1 MQVQSKVVAPDLLA
15 SPVAKRQTS
24 NADGAFGRSMGR
36 AHDGH
41 GVPADARANRNALA
55 TASPNARLRPDAE
68 VSTDADVAAPPDVDA
83 TPSSRAESET
93 LTTWAVQPDVVKV
106 RDESQLTLASAG
118 TRVSSIAS
126 LAPDSSFV
134 SAGSDS
140 DAMRQAAT
148 ALLVATPATA
158 SLATAAAGAWS
169 VDLSGTV
176 PVESSATVPVDL
188 SGTVPAETSV
198 TVPVDL
204 SATVLVETSV
214 TVPVDLSA
222 TVPLDLSGTVPVDL
236 SATVPLD
243 LSGTVPV
250 ESSATVP
257 VESLGARMSAP
268 AGESG
273 VAAGPVG
280 TATVASDLLVGQ
292 PAAAV
297 LAAVDDAAPAPI
309 AVESTMMMRPVS
321 TGSEVALPA
330 STSLDAAAAPAGPA
344 IAQSASS
351 IAGRVEAA
359 VAALRN
365 APPPREA
372 VLDVDGLRVTVRLV
386 GDVVHVST
394 DQRLQGGLGRELS
407 QALAGRGLQLGQ
419 DQNSQGET
427 SNRGEGQT
435 AGGRQAERG
444 NAQGGGPNDQRSGP
458 LVDDSPT
465 RRDHGV
471 LL

>member
-68 VSTDADVAAPPDVDA
+68 VSTDADVAAPQDVDA

-204 SATVLVETSV
+204 SATVLVEPSV

-222 TVPLDLSGTVPVDL
+222 TVPVES

-444 NAQGGGPNDQRSGP
+444 NAQGGGPSDQRSGP
-458 LVDDSPT
+458 LADGSPT

>member
-15 SPVAKRQTS
+15 SPVAKRQTG

-36 AHDGH
+36 AHDVH
-41 GVPADARANRNALA
+41 GVPASTRANRNALA
-55 TASPNARLRPDAE
+55 TANPNARVHPDAE
-68 VSTDADVAAPPDVDA
+68 VSTDADVAASVDVHA
-83 TPSSRAESET
+83 TPSPRAESET
-93 LTTWAVQPDVVKV
+93 LTAWAAQPDVVEV
-106 RDESQLTLASAG
+106 RDGSQLASAG
-118 TRVSSIAS
+118 TSASSVAS
-126 LAPDSSFV
+126 LAPDLSSV
-134 SAGSDS
+134 LAGSDS

-148 ALLVATPATA
+148 ARLVTTPATA

-169 VDLSGTV
+169 VDLLAAV
-176 PVESSATVPVDL
+176 PGVSSA
-188 SGTVPAETSV
+188 A
-198 TVPVDL
+198 
-204 SATVLVETSV
+204 VL
-214 TVPVDLSA
+214 
-222 TVPLDLSGTVPVDL
+222 
-236 SATVPLD
+236 
-243 LSGTVPV
+243 V

-257 VESLGARMSAP
+257 VESSAAVLVESSAAVLVESSAAVLVESSATVLVESSATVLVESSATVPVDSSGVRVPAP

-273 VAAGPVG
+273 VAGGPLG
-280 TATVASDLLVGQ
+280 MATAASDLLDGQ
-292 PAAAV
+292 PAAPV

-309 AVESTMMMRPVS
+309 AVESSMTMRPVT
-321 TGSEVALPA
+321 TGTEVALPA
-330 STSLDAAAAPAGPA
+330 STSLDSAAAPAGPA

-427 SNRGEGQT
+427 SSRGEGQT
-435 AGGRQAERG
+435 TGGRQAERG
-444 NAQGGGPNDQRSGP
+444 NTRGGGPNDQRSGP
-458 LVDDSPT
+458 LAGGSAT

>member
-55 TASPNARLRPDAE
+55 TASPNGRLRPDAE
-68 VSTDADVAAPPDVDA
+68 VSTDPDVAAPPDVHA

-134 SAGSDS
+134 LAGSDS

-169 VDLSGTV
+169 VDLS
-176 PVESSATVPVDL
+176 A
-188 SGTVPAETSV
+188 A
-198 TVPVDL
+198 VPVDL
-204 SATVLVETSV
+204 SAAVPAVSSAPVPVGLSADVPVVASAPV
-214 TVPVDLSA
+214 PVVASAPVPVDLSA
-222 TVPLDLSGTVPVDL
+222 PVPVDL
-236 SATVPLD
+236 SAA
-243 LSGTVPV
+243 VPV
-250 ESSATVP
+250 DSSGVRVP
-257 VESLGARMSAP
+257 AP
-268 AGESG
+268 SGESG
-273 VAAGPVG
+273 VAGGPVG
-280 TATVASDLLVGQ
+280 TTTAASDLLNGQ
-292 PAAAV
+292 PAAPV
-297 LAAVDDAAPAPI
+297 LAAVDDTAPAPI
-309 AVESTMMMRPVS
+309 AVESSMTMRPVT
-321 TGSEVALPA
+321 TGAEVALPA
-330 STSLDAAAAPAGPA
+330 STSLDATAASAGPA

-427 SNRGEGQT
+427 SSRGEGRAT
-435 AGGRQAERG
+435 GGRQAERG
-444 NAQGGGPNDQRSGP
+444 NTQGGGPNAQRSGP
-458 LVDDSPT
+458 LADGSAT

>member
-41 GVPADARANRNALA
+41 GEPASARANRNALA
-55 TASPNARLRPDAE
+55 TASPNGRLRPDAE
-68 VSTDADVAAPPDVDA
+68 VSTDPDVAAPPDVHA

-134 SAGSDS
+134 LAGSDS

-169 VDLSGTV
+169 VDLS
-176 PVESSATVPVDL
+176 A
-188 SGTVPAETSV
+188 A
-198 TVPVDL
+198 VPVDL
-204 SATVLVETSV
+204 SAAVPAVSSAPVPVGLSADVPVVASAPV
-214 TVPVDLSA
+214 PVVASAPVPVDLSA
-222 TVPLDLSGTVPVDL
+222 PVPVDL
-236 SATVPLD
+236 SAA
-243 LSGTVPV
+243 VPV
-250 ESSATVP
+250 DSSGVRVP
-257 VESLGARMSAP
+257 AP
-268 AGESG
+268 SGESG
-273 VAAGPVG
+273 VAGGPVG
-280 TATVASDLLVGQ
+280 TTTAASDLLNGQ
-292 PAAAV
+292 PAAPV
-297 LAAVDDAAPAPI
+297 LAAVDDTAPAPI
-309 AVESTMMMRPVS
+309 AVESSMTMRPVT
-321 TGSEVALPA
+321 TGAEVALPA
-330 STSLDAAAAPAGPA
+330 STSLDATAASAGPA

-427 SNRGEGQT
+427 SSRGEGRAT
-435 AGGRQAERG
+435 GGRQAERG
-444 NAQGGGPNDQRSGP
+444 NTQGGGPNAQRSGP
-458 LVDDSPT
+458 LADGSAT

>member
-1 MQVQSKVVAPDLLA
+1 MQVQNKLVAPDLLP
-15 SPVAKRQTS
+15 SRVAGRQGGS
-24 NADGAFGRSMGR
+24 ADGAFGRSMGR

-41 GVPADARANRNALA
+41 GVPASDRANRNALA
-55 TASPNARLRPDAE
+55 KASPNARLHRDAE
-68 VSTDADVAAPPDVDA
+68 VSTDADVAATPHVEA
-83 TPSSRAESET
+83 TRSPRAESET
-93 LTTWAVQPDVVKV
+93 LTPWAAQPDIVEV
-106 RDESQLTLASAG
+106 RDESQLALASAG
-118 TRVSSIAS
+118 PSVTSVAP
-126 LAPDSSFV
+126 LAPESSTAV
-134 SAGSDS
+134 AESDS

-148 ALLVATPATA
+148 ARMVTTPATA
-158 SLATAAAGAWS
+158 SLATVAAGAWS
-169 VDLSGTV
+169 VDLS
-176 PVESSATVPVDL
+176 A
-188 SGTVPAETSV
+188 
-198 TVPVDL
+198 
-204 SATVLVETSV
+204 

-222 TVPLDLSGTVPVDL
+222 TVPVDLSATVPVDL
-236 SATVPLD
+236 SATVPVD
-243 LSGTVPV
+243 
-250 ESSATVP
+250 
-257 VESLGARMSAP
+257 SLAAVSQAP
-268 AGESG
+268 AVESG
-273 VAAGPVG
+273 VAAGRLG
-280 TATVASDLLVGQ
+280 TATAASDLLDGQ
-292 PAAAV
+292 PAAPV
-297 LAAVDDAAPAPI
+297 LAAADDAAPAPI
-309 AVESTMMMRPVS
+309 AAESSMTMRPVT
-321 TGSEVALPA
+321 TGAEVALPA

-344 IAQSASS
+344 IARSASS

-427 SNRGEGQT
+427 SNRGEGQP

-444 NAQGGGPNDQRSGP
+444 NTQGGGRNDQRSDP
-458 LVDDSPT
+458 LADGSAT

>member
-15 SPVAKRQTS
+15 SSVAGRQTG

-41 GVPADARANRNALA
+41 GVPDSARANRNALA
-55 TASPNARLRPDAE
+55 TASPNAGLHPDAE

-83 TPSSRAESET
+83 TPSPRAESET
-93 LTTWAVQPDVVKV
+93 LTAWAVQPDVVEV
-106 RDESQLTLASAG
+106 RDESQLAFASAG
-118 TRVSSIAS
+118 TSVSSVAS
-126 LAPDSSFV
+126 LAPDSSAV
-134 SAGSDS
+134 LAGSDG
-140 DAMRQAAT
+140 DAMRQAAAARLIT
-148 ALLVATPATA
+148 TPATA

-169 VDLSGTV
+169 VDLS
-176 PVESSATVPVDL
+176 ATVPVD
-188 SGTVPAETSV
+188 P
-198 TVPVDL
+198 
-204 SATVLVETSV
+204 
-214 TVPVDLSA
+214 
-222 TVPLDLSGTVPVDL
+222 
-236 SATVPLD
+236 
-243 LSGTVPV
+243 
-250 ESSATVP
+250 SATVP
-257 VESLGARMSAP
+257 VESSGVRVPAP

-273 VAAGPVG
+273 VAAGPLG
-280 TATVASDLLVGQ
+280 TATAASDLLDGQ
-292 PAAAV
+292 PAAPV

-309 AVESTMMMRPVS
+309 AAESSMTMRPVT
-321 TGSEVALPA
+321 TGAEVALPA
-330 STSLDAAAAPAGPA
+330 ATSLDGAAAPAGPA

-444 NAQGGGPNDQRSGP
+444 NTQGGGPNDQRSGP
-458 LVDDSPT
+458 LSDGSAT

>member
-1 MQVQSKVVAPDLLA
+1 LMQVQSKVVAPDLLA

-41 GVPADARANRNALA
+41 GEPASARANRNALA
-55 TASPNARLRPDAE
+55 TASPNGRLRPDAE
-68 VSTDADVAAPPDVDA
+68 VSTDPDVAAPPDVHA

-134 SAGSDS
+134 LAGSDS

-169 VDLSGTV
+169 VDLS
-176 PVESSATVPVDL
+176 A
-188 SGTVPAETSV
+188 A
-198 TVPVDL
+198 VPVDL
-204 SATVLVETSV
+204 SAAVPAVSSAPVPVGLSADVPVVASAPV
-214 TVPVDLSA
+214 PVVASAPVPVDLSA
-222 TVPLDLSGTVPVDL
+222 PVPVDL
-236 SATVPLD
+236 SAAVPVD
-243 LSGTVPV
+243 LSAAVPV
-250 ESSATVP
+250 DLSAAVP
-257 VESLGARMSAP
+257 VDSSGVRVPAP
-268 AGESG
+268 SGESG
-273 VAAGPVG
+273 VAGGPVG
-280 TATVASDLLVGQ
+280 TTTAASDLLNGQ
-292 PAAAV
+292 PAAPV
-297 LAAVDDAAPAPI
+297 LAAVDDTAPAPI
-309 AVESTMMMRPVS
+309 AVESSMTMRPVT
-321 TGSEVALPA
+321 TGAEVALPA
-330 STSLDAAAAPAGPA
+330 STSLDATAASAGPA

-427 SNRGEGQT
+427 SSRGEGRAT
-435 AGGRQAERG
+435 GGRQAERG
-444 NAQGGGPNDQRSGP
+444 NTQGGGPNAQRSGP
-458 LVDDSPT
+458 LADGSAT